1 MTLRETMARHAR
13 DTLTRL
19 DHLGEVITYS
29 PKTGSERQVRAV
41 VNRLD
46 VEPASGDAR
55 QVGRLRAIIE
65 IPRGTTYGVEAV
77 VPGDRVTLAMRLG
90 GAELVA
96 RVRRII
102 TQDEGTFAL
111 EVEA

>member
-1 MTLRETMARHAR
+1 M
-13 DTLTRL
+13 
-19 DHLGEVITYS
+19 
-29 PKTGSERQVRAV
+29 
-41 VNRLD
+41 
-46 VEPASGDAR
+46 
-55 QVGRLRAIIE
+55 
-65 IPRGTTYGVEAV
+65 
-77 VPGDRVTLAMRLG
+77 PGDRVTLAMRLG